1 VAGVKRLLLL
11 ACVLG
16 VFAIPATAH
25 AAVPCRDRIYNE
37 WYATGKIST
46 SYPLACYRDALRNI
60 PLDAKVYSN
69 LVSDIQSAMQAARRR
84 LNGLSVPGTVGAG
97 RKTSGLS
104 GTKGAVMSLGPS
116 SADHGHLEASAASG
130 SPISSLPLPI
140 LVLGGVAIALAAAG
154 AIGSGVRH
162 VRRRS

>member
-1 VAGVKRLLLL
+1 MKRLLLL

-16 VFAIPATAH
+16 VFAIPSTAH

-46 SYPLACYRDALRNI
+46 KYPLACYRDALRHI

-69 LVSDIQSAMQAARRR
+69 LVSDIESALQAARRR
-84 LNGLSVPGTVGAG
+84 LNGLRVPPAVGAG
-97 RKTSGLS
+97 RKPSGLF
-104 GTKGAVMSLGPS
+104 GTKAALKSIGPM
-116 SADHGHLEASAASG
+116 SADHGRVAAASTSD

-154 AIGSGVRH
+154 AIGTGVRR
-162 VRRRS
+162 VRRR